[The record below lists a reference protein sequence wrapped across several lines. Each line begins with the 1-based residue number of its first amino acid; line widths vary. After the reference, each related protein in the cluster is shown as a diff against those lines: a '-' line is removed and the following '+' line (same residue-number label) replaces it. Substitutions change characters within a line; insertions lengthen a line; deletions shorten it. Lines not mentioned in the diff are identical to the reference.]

1 MRYFEVLQG
10 NFVHLNIS
18 GLSFGYLGDIL
29 RDSLTEFVQSAKC
42 AKAGVKKS
50 KRLVPV
56 TFSLLVL
63 DLLENSNS
71 NIGARFHAFCSFQ
84 GSTLL
89 NAGAPH
95 AIQFHG
101 KLSQYVWRFL
111 ILLFYI
117 SLQNNVRGSTYF
129 LQDY

>member
-1 MRYFEVLQG
+1 MGTLRYFDVLLGTWRYFWVPGGTFGYFEVLQG

-18 GLSFGYLGDIL
+18 GLSFRYLGDIL

-71 NIGARFHAFCSFQ
+71 NVGARFYAF
-84 GSTLL
+84 
-89 NAGAPH
+89 GAH
-95 AIQFHG
+95 FVH
-101 KLSQYVWRFL
+101 S
-111 ILLFYI
+111 
-117 SLQNNVRGSTYF
+117 RGP
-129 LQDY
+129 LC

>member
-1 MRYFEVLQG
+1 MGTWRYFWVPGGTFGYREVLLGTLRYFEVLQG

-71 NIGARFHAFCSFQ
+71 NIGARFHAF
-84 GSTLL
+84 
-89 NAGAPH
+89 GAH
-95 AIQFHG
+95 FVH
-101 KLSQYVWRFL
+101 S
-111 ILLFYI
+111 
-117 SLQNNVRGSTYF
+117 RGP
-129 LQDY
+129 LC